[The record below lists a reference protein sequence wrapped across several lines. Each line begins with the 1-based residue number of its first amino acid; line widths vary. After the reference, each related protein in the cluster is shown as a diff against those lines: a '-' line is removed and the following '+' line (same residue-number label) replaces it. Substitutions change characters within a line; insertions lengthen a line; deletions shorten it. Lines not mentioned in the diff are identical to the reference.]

1 MSEEHHALG
10 TVVAGEEAVLL
21 LGREPPDRAL
31 RPKDSVPE
39 GMAVEDLVLE
49 LVEDQ
54 FARAILVGVQL
65 VDDDLALLGPLL
77 VGEAAVAGDVQQ
89 HLEAPLAV
97 GRGEEGVEHRLLL
110 GRVGIELCTHRL
122 HALDDLRGRA

>member
-1 MSEEHHALG
+1 
-10 TVVAGEEAVLL
+10 
-21 LGREPPDRAL
+21 
-31 RPKDSVPE
+31 
-39 GMAVEDLVLE
+39 MAVEDLVLK

-65 VDDDLALLGPLL
+65 VDDDLALLSPLL

-110 GRVGIELCTHRL
+110 GREGIEFGADSL
-122 HALDDLRGRA
+122 HALDELRGGAQACPLEEHVLDTMREAVEA